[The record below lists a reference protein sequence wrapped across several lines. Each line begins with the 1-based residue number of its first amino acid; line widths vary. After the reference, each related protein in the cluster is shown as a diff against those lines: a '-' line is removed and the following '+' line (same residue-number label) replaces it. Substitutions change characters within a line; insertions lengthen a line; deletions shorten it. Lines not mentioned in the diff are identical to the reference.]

1 MGTRSPH
8 RNWPWLLLIAA
19 MPVLFYY
26 PVLFQQQTQIHGE
39 GVSVGIALMHML
51 SSALRGET
59 GLLWTTSIYGG
70 HPVFAEGQG
79 GFANPLHLLLAWLL
93 SPVAAYNINQFLC
106 MLLGAGGAY
115 GLCRSYGCRPA
126 AAAFASLALAFSTLW
141 IRGAD
146 NLAMASTMAWI
157 PWVFWAMN
165 SWLQRADLRSA
176 CLFGA
181 SIALMVLSGYPQL
194 VHGVLIY
201 LTVYLLVQ
209 LMQPTERRSLWQ
221 RRQPLAATICVA
233 MPLAIGLSSVQ
244 WLPLLELARES
255 HRSAGIGIIPQDSST
270 TTAFLR
276 GFLYTF
282 VNPEAYPN
290 MGAGSGA
297 IYFTAIGSLFV
308 CMVFSLFLF
317 FRRTAQMN
325 GHLLATLVL
334 LLLGLGRGGTPVFQL
349 LYDWHLI
356 PGLRNFRVSFT
367 YLFVALVGFTLVSG
381 MCLDALARQQ
391 PLSGG
396 LSRYWRSHRSMVLLL
411 AAWALLWLAVLCYL
425 HVQHVF
431 PGQYVIAGTW
441 LVLAGLALVRN
452 HQRLLPLAAVLM
464 LSLEILLYRIDS
476 FDFAATALIAKPASI
491 QALEGESD
499 LREFK
504 FADRTYVRLYALLH
518 PKSPRVEEGLR
529 AMLLA
534 GYPAANSLWGVS
546 SISGN
551 LALGLQRHVLAER
564 LLDTELAGTSESPAG
579 LRLLDYAAIKYIAV
593 GRHFAEPGFENAFVD
608 EELQVRIVEN
618 LAVHPRFQFFDRAI
632 FVSTAEEA
640 AATLG
645 RLTDNALVIEAPG
658 GAVEAQR
665 AQLPAGEQQLSL
677 FRDRSDHYELA
688 IHTTTPVWFYLADAN
703 YPGWNAYLDGAR
715 VEVYSAQLMG
725 KAIFLPAGE
734 HLLEL
739 VFEPLS
745 FRLGLAIS
753 LLSCCALLVLA
764 LRPAKSPRPGSAGR
778 ADTDIQAQ

>member
-1 MGTRSPH
+1 MSTRSPY
-8 RNWPWLLLIAA
+8 RNWPWLLLVAA

-26 PVLFQQQTQIHGE
+26 PVLFQQQTQIHAE
-39 GVSVGIALMHML
+39 GVSLGIALMHML
-51 SSALRGET
+51 SSALQGET

-70 HPVFAEGQG
+70 HPIFAEGQG

-106 MLLGAGGAY
+106 MVLGAGGAY

-126 AAAFASLALAFSTLW
+126 AATFASLALAFSTLW
-141 IRGAD
+141 IGGVN
-146 NLAMASTMAWI
+146 NLAVASTMAWI
-157 PWVFWAMN
+157 PWVIWAMN
-165 SWLQRADLRSA
+165 CWLQRADLRSA

-201 LTVYLLVQ
+201 LSVYLVVQ
-209 LMQPTERRSLWQ
+209 LLQPRERKSLWEQ
-221 RRQPLAATICVA
+221 RRQLLPSLSTAIALAV
-233 MPLAIGLSSVQ
+233 GLSAIQ

-255 HRSAGIGIIPQDSST
+255 HRSGGIGIIPQDNST
-270 TTAFLR
+270 TAAFLR
-276 GFLYTF
+276 GFLFTF
-282 VNPEAYPN
+282 TNPEVRPDIS
-290 MGAGSGA
+290 AGSGTV
-297 IYFTAIGSLFV
+297 YFTAAGSLLV
-308 CMVFSLFLF
+308 CMVFSLFVF
-317 FRRTAQMN
+317 FRPTARMN

-334 LLLGLGRGGTPVFQL
+334 LVLGLGRGGTPVFQI

-367 YLFVALVGFTLVSG
+367 YLFVALVGITLVSG
-381 MCLDALARQQ
+381 MCLEALARLQ
-391 PLSGG
+391 PVSGG
-396 LSRYWRSHRSMVLLL
+396 LSRYWRSHRSMLALL
-411 AAWALLWLAVLCYL
+411 AAWSLLWLAGVCYL

-491 QALEGESD
+491 QALERESD
-499 LREFK
+499 LRDFK
-504 FADRTYVRLYALLH
+504 FADRTFVRTYALLH
-518 PKSPRVEEGLR
+518 PKSPEVVEGLQT
-529 AMLLA
+529 LLQA
-534 GYPAANSLWGVS
+534 VSPAANALWGAA

-551 LALGLQRHVLAER
+551 LALGQQRHVLAEQ
-564 LLDTELAGTSESPAG
+564 LLGAELTAGQGRVAG
-579 LRLLDYAAIKYIAV
+579 LRLLDYAAVKYLTV
-593 GRHFAEPGFENAFVD
+593 GRHFAEPGFEDAFVD
-608 EELQVRIVEN
+608 EALQVRIVEN

-632 FVSTAEEA
+632 FVGTAEEA
-640 AATLG
+640 AATLE

-658 GAVEAQR
+658 DADETQR
-665 AQLPAGEQQLSL
+665 SQLPAGEQQLSL
-677 FRDRSDHYELA
+677 LRDRSDHYELA

-703 YPGWNAYLDGAR
+703 YPGWSAYLDGAR
-715 VEVYSAQLMG
+715 AEVYSAQLMG
-725 KAIFLPAGE
+725 KAIYLPAGE

-764 LRPAKSPRPGSAGR
+764 LRPAKSPRAGSAGR
-778 ADTDIQAQ
+778 AGTDIQAQ

>member
-1 MGTRSPH
+1 
-8 RNWPWLLLIAA
+8 LLLVAA

-26 PVLFQQQTQIHGE
+26 PVLFQQQTQIHAE
-39 GVSVGIALMHML
+39 GVSLGIALMHML
-51 SSALRGET
+51 SSALQGDAS
-59 GLLWTTSIYGG
+59 LLWTTSIYGG
-70 HPVFAEGQG
+70 HPIFAEGQG

-106 MLLGAGGAY
+106 MVLGAGGAY

-126 AAAFASLALAFSTLW
+126 AATFASLALAFSTLW
-141 IRGAD
+141 IGGVN
-146 NLAMASTMAWI
+146 NLAVASTMAWI
-157 PWVFWAMN
+157 PWVIWAMN

-201 LTVYLLVQ
+201 LSVYLAVQ
-209 LMQPTERRSLWQ
+209 VLQPRERKSLWEQ
-221 RRQPLAATICVA
+221 RRQLLPSLSTAIALAV
-233 MPLAIGLSSVQ
+233 GLSAIQ

-255 HRSAGIGIIPQDSST
+255 HRSGGIGIIPQDNST
-270 TTAFLR
+270 IAAFLR
-276 GFLYTF
+276 GFLFTF
-282 VNPEAYPN
+282 TNPEVRPDIS
-290 MGAGSGA
+290 AGSGTV
-297 IYFTAIGSLFV
+297 YFTAAGSLLV
-308 CMVFSLFLF
+308 CMVFSLFVF
-317 FRRTAQMN
+317 FRPTARMN

-334 LLLGLGRGGTPVFQL
+334 LVLGLGRGGTPVFQI

-367 YLFVALVGFTLVSG
+367 YLFVALVGITLVSG
-381 MCLDALARQQ
+381 MCLEALARLQLADRR
-391 PLSGG
+391 LS
-396 LSRYWRSHRSMVLLL
+396 WRSRWPGLLLL
-411 AAWALLWLAVLCYL
+411 AAWLLGWLGAVVLLHVEAVSSGQYYLAALWLLLV
-425 HVQHVF
+425 
-431 PGQYVIAGTW
+431 GIA
-441 LVLAGLALVRN
+441 LARDW
-452 HQRLLPLAAVLM
+452 QRLLPVAAVL
-464 LSLEILLYRIDS
+464 LLCLEIVVYRIDS
-476 FDFAATALIAKPASI
+476 FDFGAAALISKPASI
-491 QALEGESD
+491 QALEEESD
-499 LREFK
+499 LRDFK
-504 FADRTYVRLYALLH
+504 FADRTFVRTYALLH
-518 PKSPRVEEGLR
+518 PKSPEVVEGLQT
-529 AMLLA
+529 LLQA
-534 GYPAANSLWGVS
+534 VSPAANALWGAA

-551 LALGLQRHVLAER
+551 LALGQQRHVLAEQ
-564 LLDTELAGTSESPAG
+564 LLGAELTAGQDRVAG
-579 LRLLDYAAIKYIAV
+579 LRLLDYAAVKYLTV

-608 EELQVRIVEN
+608 EALQVRIVEN

-645 RLTDNALVIEAPG
+645 RLTGNALVIEAPG
-658 GAVEAQR
+658 GAIQAQLS
-665 AQLPAGEQQLSL
+665 QLPAGEQQLGL
-677 FRDRSDHYELA
+677 LRDRSDHYELA

-764 LRPAKSPRPGSAGR
+764 LRPARSPRSGSAGR
-778 ADTDIQAQ
+778 AGTDIQAQ